1 LWSSIAAKG
10 TLANVSNPNS
20 MNYLALAGMLLVP
33 TKGASANAM

>member
-20 MNYLALAGMLLVP
+20 MVYRALLGILFVP
-33 TKGASANAM
+33 TRGADANAA